1 MKRVGKCQNINVLF
15 FMEKTTIIIPSGYR
29 YLGVETKGDVY
40 GFDFC
45 PGIYNKPTGI
55 GFTHL
60 AIVS

>member
-1 MKRVGKCQNINVLF
+1 
-15 FMEKTTIIIPSGYR
+15 MEKTTILIPSGYR